1 MLAKAKAIVDERMA
15 KYGVPTE
22 SWSRIGRMW
31 GAYLGIKAIPA
42 WKCLHMMSQMKEVR
56 ETYERNPDN
65 NLDAVGYIDCAERV
79 ILAEEEEDPSF
90 DSVSA
95 RFTLGK
101 LPGENPNPWKPTYID
116 KKE

>member
-1 MLAKAKAIVDERMA
+1 MLQKKPKIESTGMLEKAKQTVDENMA

-22 SWSRIGRMW
+22 SWKRIGRMW
-31 GAYLGIKAIPA
+31 GAYLGIDDIPA

-79 ILAEEEEDPSF
+79 IVDEE
-90 DSVSA
+90 
-95 RFTLGK
+95 K
-101 LPGENPNPWKPTYID
+101 I
-116 KKE
+116 